1 MSEPTFNL
9 DRENNI
15 DASVDAFGK
24 QWQVHVQKGNGLCYV
39 RPNPDREDAVI
50 PPKLQGLWT
59 KPSLVQP
66 LIKAHCVAS
75 WDQAD
80 AAKLKADREVQAAK
94 EQELL
99 EKKELKAKN
108 DKRSTSK

>member
-15 DASVDAFGK
+15 KESVDAFGK

-39 RPNPDREDAVI
+39 RPNPDREDAKI
-50 PPKLQGLWT
+50 PTKLQGLWT

-80 AAKLKADREVQAAK
+80 AAKQKSDRHEQAKK
-94 EQELL
+94 EQGLFS
-99 EKKELKAKN
+99 KKVKDDE
-108 DKRSTSK
+108 RSTSK

>member
-1 MSEPTFNL
+1 MSEQTFNL

-15 DASVDAFGK
+15 KESVDAFGK
-24 QWQVHVQKGNGLCYV
+24 QWKIHVQKGNGLCYV
-39 RPNPDREDAVI
+39 RPNPDREDAII
-50 PPKLQGLWT
+50 PEKLQGLWT

-75 WDQAD
+75 WDQAA
-80 AAKLKADREVQAAK
+80 AAKLKADRQEQAAK

-99 EKKELKAKN
+99 KKKQVKGKN
-108 DKRSTSK
+108 DERSTSK